1 MNTKELI
8 KRAKATVITQEMV
21 DAMMA
26 RQRAKEKIWTEHA
39 QDQANRSQEFKN
51 RVYTL

>member
-1 MNTKELI
+1 MRNI
-8 KRAKATVITQEMV
+8 RRAKATVITQEMV
-21 DAMMA
+21 DTMIT
-26 RQRAKEKIWTEHA
+26 RQKAKEKIWIEHA

>member
-1 MNTKELI
+1 MNTRELI

-21 DAMMA
+21 DAMIA
-26 RQRAKEKIWTEHA
+26 RQKAKEKIWTEHA
-39 QDQANRSQEFKN
+39 QDSQEFKN